1 MPISNPNAKDL
12 EKVVYFAP
20 TRKKE
25 GAWKVVSEGRRT
37 DLVRKEAV
45 ISESEMK
52 VHEHYDP
59 KFRAEEAFSLESVDN
74 IPVSE
79 GDVLSAQQVARFKA
93 EYGDEIFKVE
103 PAFELAEEIEGL
115 ARKAGDVLSLSETE
129 AYPEEKEAFRRARI
143 AGSEA

>member
-1 MPISNPNAKDL
+1 
-12 EKVVYFAP
+12 
-20 TRKKE
+20 
-25 GAWKVVSEGRRT
+25 
-37 DLVRKEAV
+37 
-45 ISESEMK
+45 MK

-74 IPVSE
+74 VPVSE
-79 GDVLSAQQVARFKA
+79 GDVLTAQQVARFKA

-103 PAFELAEEIEGL
+103 PAFELLEEIEGL

-143 AGSEA
+143 AGSEAFIVTAALKLPFTKGSIVSRSELELFQQKYPGRFTSVRSLDRKSVV